1 MPGVVEFDARI
12 SAVRRAMQ
20 SHGIDVLIA
29 ASSGQHKLDRP
40 DPVVYL
46 TGYRSLA
53 ESLVVL
59 TREGEMKLIVSPSLT
74 MPKSPES
81 WPGAFDRARLS
92 TIATALKDDFA
103 DHAASHELAERFLMR
118 LRTSYWRFS
127 ENPQS
132 FDGLLYAAS
141 GRKTVQEIERAR
153 RATAIAEQGMERLL
167 ELAGP
172 GMPEC
177 QLAVELI
184 CEMKALGA
192 EDNFLMLNASPHNP
206 AVMPSSSRRL
216 EPGDILLTELS
227 PSYEGQFTQICRTAS
242 IGPPSTELQ
251 CKYDLV
257 VRAMWA
263 GIEAVRPGVPI
274 SHVCAAID
282 RVLQAEGYAEYCR
295 PPHIRRRGHG
305 LGSGSVQPGDVALD
319 NKTILEEDMIFI
331 VHPNQYLPETGYLLC
346 GEPVRVTRTGVETLS
361 ARTAVLGVIGV

>member
-1 MPGVVEFDARI
+1 VPGVVEFDARI
-12 SAVRRAMQ
+12 SAVRGCMQ
-20 SHGIDVLIA
+20 NRGIDLLIA

-46 TGYRSLA
+46 TGYRSLG
-53 ESLVVL
+53 ESFVFLP
-59 TREGEMKLIVSPSLT
+59 REGEMKLVIDDAQP
-74 MPKSPES
+74 PES
-81 WPGAFDRARLS
+81 WEYASAK
-92 TIATALKDDFA
+92 IATAGFDALP
-103 DHAASHELAERFLMR
+103 HELAERWLEA
-118 LRTSYWRFS
+118 LG
-127 ENPQS
+127 NPQS
-132 FDGLLYAAS
+132 FDNSLYAAS

-192 EDNFLMLNASPHNP
+192 EDNFLMLNAGPHNP
-206 AVMPSSSRRL
+206 AVMPSSSRTL

-227 PSYEGQFTQICRTAS
+227 PSYEGQFTQICRTVS

-305 LGSGSVQPGDVALD
+305 LGSGSVEPGDVALD
-319 NKTILEEDMIFI
+319 NQTILEENMIFI

-361 ARTAVLGVIGV
+361 ARTAALGVIGT